1 MRRNATTDYAFRDAV
16 GMHNQIQ
23 PLKKKWPPAN
33 TRERPIKSLKD

>member
-23 PLKKKWPPAN
+23 PLDKIG
-33 TRERPIKSLKD
+33 R

>member
-23 PLKKKWPPAN
+23 PQDKPLAN
-33 TRERPIKSLKD
+33 TRKRPIKSVDV